1 MNTIDIVLG
10 LILIIAF
17 FMGFGK
23 GLIRALASLIGL
35 VAAVYCAMFF
45 SHFVE
50 AYVMRWFGWRDLDYI
65 ASFLITFL
73 LIMVVFSLL
82 GRVLTKIADFVML
95 GILNKIFGGIFNM
108 LKYAF
113 LLSVIFMFVNSTED
127 YRILSQEKRDASALY
142 EPIASIAPAIL
153 PEIMTHVD
161 DMMEPKENT
170 ENLDVD
176 TIEKNQINQDSID
189 TDFIELYEI

>member
-23 GLIRALASLIGL
+23 GLLRALASLIGL

-50 AYVMRWFGWRDLDYI
+50 AYVSRWFGWRDLDYI

-82 GRVLTKIADFVML
+82 GRVLTKVADFVML
-95 GILNKIFGGIFNM
+95 GILNKIFGGLFNM

-113 LLSVIFMFVNSTED
+113 LLSVIFMFVNSTDD
-127 YRILSQEKRDASALY
+127 YRILSQEKRDSSTLY

-153 PEIMTHVD
+153 PEIMIHVD
-161 DMMEPKENT
+161 DLMEPKEEK
-170 ENLDVD
+170 ENLDVE
-176 TIEKNQINQDSID
+176 TIEENSRIKDSID
-189 TDFIELYEI
+189 IEYIELYEI